1 MQYKDE
7 QDDSKYHTLSF
18 LLLPASLNLFLSQNK
33 LATRI
38 ATITM
43 TSQIGSDENG
53 GREGGE
59 GVGGK
64 RGESFLSLFYST
76 AGPCLSCHG

>member
-33 LATRI
+33 L

>member
-1 MQYKDE
+1 MQYEDK

-18 LLLPASLNLFLSQNK
+18 LYFLPLNTYMSQNK
-33 LATRI
+33 FATRI
-38 ATITM
+38 VTITM
-43 TSQIGSDENG
+43 TSQIGSNENG
-53 GREGGE
+53 ERAGRE